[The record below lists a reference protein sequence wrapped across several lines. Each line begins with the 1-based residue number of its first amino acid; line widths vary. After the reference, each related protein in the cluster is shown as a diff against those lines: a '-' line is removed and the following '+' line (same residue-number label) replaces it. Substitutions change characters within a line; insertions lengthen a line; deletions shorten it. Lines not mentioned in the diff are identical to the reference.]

1 MKLLLVREYQIGAES
16 FGTGAAVD
24 GIGATTK
31 VGVGTVE
38 EPESTIVYL
47 KALLVTADS
56 AYPTLLENNLK
67 PALNDTV
74 VPSLKDESNKDE

>member
-1 MKLLLVREYQIGAES
+1 MKEYQIGAES
-16 FGTGAAVD
+16 FGVGAAVD

-31 VGVGTVE
+31 VGVGVTVE

-56 AYPTLLENNLK
+56 AYTTLLENNLK

-74 VPSLKDESNKDE
+74 VPSLKDESN